1 MATSVTPPFYRRPS
15 DSSNPFYSKVTKVN
29 VPYMLK
35 GERQNVELHY
45 VTLPA
50 GTVLFRGLRIPNP
63 GANEDIRY
71 FYRDYLGDPEGPI
84 QVCLQPT
91 HNVFF
96 FTLPYIAFGVNQQ
109 GPKFHSQ
116 QAVVLV
122 HPITLICMMAPSPLG
137 RADGFNYPP
146 EAPLTRCHRHHFDCH
161 KITEEER
168 ERKKYD
174 NCLNPTYAKESGVR
188 GWTAIAGYD
197 SLLPKQYLKKGVRP
211 KDTPMGGLVHKME
224 KIVRNSAPLMLSWA
238 YTDNSYRAGYPEIA
252 LFPYKEHPGPKRV
265 VRVCKNNQDALRILE
280 SEAAR
285 DNLNY
290 LPLAAFT
297 KRGVVDMVNGLFSYD
312 NMEVA
317 DNMFSDP
324 PLTHQSQINKTM
336 WDWMEK
342 LQTEGID
349 LPYYGHG
356 KLSFD
361 TRTGYFIL
369 PQIVEKSGLHIT
381 IPKTAED
388 VLQEKLF
395 PEEEEIS
402 YTTFGGGNI
411 VGGAGEKGAES
422 SKKPQTKKPQTK
434 KPYTQ
439 KKPQQ
444 NTIELDYMKLLLPL
458 STPQEKNDVLTYTL
472 FFRTFFPEKFME
484 PFNFRDDFT
493 VRRAM
498 IFNRPSN
505 LKEIFEKLEFPV
517 PPFFDR
523 VLKEAGKQYGI
534 NSGKIEPEKGLEM
547 VPAKK
552 LTKEQEQKQ
561 EKALLAAAKKLPL
574 PPAPLTKRGGSLRGT
589 RSKRSRRNT
598 TRKTKDD
605 DFKHIEF
612 AKLFTNVWKKFAS
625 TKLLV

>member
-1 MATSVTPPFYRRPS
+1 MASGQPN
-15 DSSNPFYSKVTKVN
+15 NPFYSQVTKVN
-29 VPYMLK
+29 VPYMVK
-35 GERQNVELHY
+35 GEQQNVELHY
-45 VTLPA
+45 VSLPA
-50 GTVLFRGLRIPNP
+50 GTVLFRGLRIPNEY
-63 GANEDIRY
+63 ANEDIRY
-71 FYRDYLGDPEGPI
+71 FYRDFLGDPEGPI

-96 FTLPYIAFGVNQQ
+96 FTLPYIAFGVNEQ

-122 HPITLICMMAPSPLG
+122 HPITLICMMSPSPLG

-146 EAPLTRCHRHHFDCH
+146 EAPLTRCHRYNFDCH
-161 KITEEER
+161 KITKEEH

-188 GWTAIAGYD
+188 GWTAVAGYD
-197 SLLPKQYLKKGVRP
+197 SLLPKVLLKKGALP
-211 KDTPMGGLVHKME
+211 KETPMGSLIHKME
-224 KIVRNSAPLMLSWA
+224 KIVRNSAPLLLSWA

-252 LFPYKEHPGPKRV
+252 LFPYKEHPGLKRI
-265 VRVCKNNQDALRILE
+265 VRVCKNNEDALRIIE

-317 DNMFSDP
+317 ENIFDQP
-324 PLTHQSQINKTM
+324 PVTHQSQINKTM

-356 KLSFD
+356 KLTFD
-361 TRTGYFIL
+361 TRTGYFVL
-369 PQIVEKSGLHIT
+369 PQILAKTELKIT
-381 IPKTAED
+381 IPKTSED

-402 YTTFGGGNI
+402 YTTFGG
-411 VGGAGEKGAES
+411 AGEEAES
-422 SKKPQTKKPQTK
+422 SKKPYKPKTQRPYTQK
-434 KPYTQ
+434 PYTQKPYTQ
-439 KKPQQ
+439 KKQQ
-444 NTIELDYMKLLLPL
+444 NTTQFDYMKLLLPL

-484 PFNFRDDFT
+484 PFRLRDDFT

-498 IFNRPSN
+498 IFNRPNN
-505 LKEIFEKLEFPV
+505 LRDIFEKLQIKLPN
-517 PPFFDR
+517 FFQQ
-523 VLKEAGKQYGI
+523 VLKEAGKQYGMD
-534 NSGKIEPEKGLEM
+534 SGKKEMITGLEM
-547 VPAKK
+547 VPFKK
-552 LTKEQEQKQ
+552 LTQEQEQKQ
-561 EKALLAAAKKLPL
+561 EKALFAAAKKLPL
-574 PPAPLTKRGGSLRGT
+574 PPAPMTKKPFTTRVRGGAKGT

-598 TRKTKDD
+598 TRKTKVDD
-605 DFKHIEF
+605 SKHIEF
-612 AKLFTNVWKKFAS
+612 AKLFKTVWKKFALS
-625 TKLLV
+625 KA